1 MVVGQGLI
9 RIGTRGSALALE
21 QTRRVV
27 AAFNRL
33 APGLECLTQIIT
45 THGDV
50 DQTTPLT
57 VIGGQGVFAKELEA
71 ALLAGEIDIAVHSV
85 KDLTS
90 TLPDGLTIGAIV
102 DREDARDVLVT
113 RDGRLLR
120 DLPSG
125 ARVGTSSRRRIIQL
139 LRARPDVEPVEFR
152 GNIDTR
158 LRKVEDGRVDAALLA
173 AAGIIRMGW
182 GDRITEYLPLDDF
195 VPAPG
200 QGAMGVEC
208 RSNDERVLELLARL
222 NKPEAAL
229 AVEVERTYLRAI
241 GGGCTS
247 PIGAHAV
254 VENGLVTLRAMLA
267 AESMTHMRYETR
279 TAPEA
284 DALVMAEALAGEM
297 KRQLP
302 EPVDSRERL

>member
-1 MVVGQGLI
+1 MVVGQGMI

-27 AAFNRL
+27 AALNRL
-33 APGLECLTQIIT
+33 APGVECRTQIIN
-45 THGDV
+45 THGDL

-57 VIGGQGVFAKELEA
+57 VLGGQGVFAKELEA
-71 ALLAGEIDIAVHSV
+71 ALLADEIDIAVHSV

-102 DREDARDVLVT
+102 DREDPRDVLVS
-113 RDGRLLR
+113 RNGSSLH

-139 LRARPDVEPVEFR
+139 RRARPDVEPVEFR

-158 LRKVEDGRVDAALLA
+158 LRKVHDGVVDAALLA
-173 AAGIIRMGW
+173 SAGISRMGW
-182 GDRITEYLPLDDF
+182 GDRITEYLSLDDF

-208 RSNDERVLELLARL
+208 RANDDRVLALLSSL
-222 NKPEAAL
+222 NKPDIAL
-229 AVEVERTYLRAI
+229 AVEVERAYLRAV

-247 PIGAHAV
+247 PIGANAV
-254 VENGLVTLRAMLA
+254 VENGVVTLRAMLA
-267 AESMTHMRYETR
+267 DEAMTHMLYETR
-279 TAPEA
+279 SVPAS
-284 DALVMAEALAGEM
+284 DALVMAGELAGEM
-297 KRQLP
+297 KRTLP
-302 EPVDSRERL
+302 PVDTGERS

>member
-1 MVVGQGLI
+1 MVVGQGMI

-27 AAFNRL
+27 GALNRL
-33 APGLECLTQIIT
+33 APGVECRTQIIT

-71 ALLAGEIDIAVHSV
+71 ALLADEIDIAVHSV

-90 TLPDGLTIGAIV
+90 SLPDGLTIGAIA
-102 DREDARDVLVT
+102 DREDPRDVLVS
-113 RDGRLLR
+113 RDGSLLQ
-120 DLPSG
+120 DLSAH
-125 ARVGTSSRRRIIQL
+125 ARVGTSSRRRIVQVR
-139 LRARPDVEPVEFR
+139 RARPDVEPVEFR

-158 LRKVEDGRVDAALLA
+158 LQKVQDGRVDAALLA
-173 AAGIIRMGW
+173 AAGILRMGW
-182 GDRITEYLPLDDF
+182 GNRITEYLSLDDF

-208 RSNDERVLELLARL
+208 RANDGRVLELLSRL
-222 NKPEAAL
+222 NKPEVAL
-229 AVEVERTYLRAI
+229 AVEVERAYLRTV

-267 AESMTHMRYETR
+267 DEAMAHMLYLTR
-279 TAPEA
+279 TAPAA
-284 DALVMAEALAGEM
+284 DALVMAGELAAEM
-297 KRQLP
+297 KRRLP
-302 EPVDSRERL
+302 DPADTGDQP

>member
-1 MVVGQGLI
+1 MVVGQGMI

-27 AAFNRL
+27 AALNRL
-33 APGLECLTQIIT
+33 APGVECRTRIIT
-45 THGDV
+45 THGDL

-57 VIGGQGVFAKELEA
+57 VLGGQGVFAKELEA
-71 ALLAGEIDIAVHSV
+71 ALLADEIDIAVHSV

-102 DREDARDVLVT
+102 DREDPRDVLVS
-113 RDGRLLR
+113 RDGILLK

-139 LRARPDVEPVEFR
+139 RRARPDVEPVEFR

-158 LRKVEDGRVDAALLA
+158 LRKVKDGRVDAALLA
-173 AAGIIRMGW
+173 AAGITRMGW
-182 GDRITEYLPLDDF
+182 GDRITEYLSLDDF

-208 RSNDERVLELLARL
+208 RANDDRVLSLLEGL
-222 NKPEAAL
+222 NSPDIAL
-229 AVEVERTYLRAI
+229 AVDVERAYLRSV

-247 PIGAHAV
+247 PIGANAI
-254 VENGLVTLRAMLA
+254 VEDGLVTLRAMLA
-267 AESMTHMRYETR
+267 DEAMTHMLYVTR
-279 TAPEA
+279 SAPAA
-284 DALVMAEALAGEM
+284 DALVMAGELAGEM

-302 EPVDSRERL
+302 EPVERRDQL